1 MKAERAKERP
11 KDKAEPDEQKVS
23 TLKDLLRDKPKRGR
37 PRRMVA
43 RQNVYVALRPEQ
55 KALMDKLAGRLPVG
69 LGRPDVPDL
78 AVSVLTARMEALRT
92 AVAGRTREIPEGVTD
107 LESLYLLWDVAPP
120 GATGDRRQTTD
131 DGRPLTADRRRPT
144 ADRRRTA
151 ADESQTTGAEPSSTE
166 GRRQASEEDAAAGGR
181 PSAVETERWTSI
193 RLSPQQVLELGRLH
207 GTLNAAFG
215 AGRSEVFGLALALL
229 AQFLERHPLMG
240 VEMGLGEVREMIFRE

>member
-1 MKAERAKERP
+1 MKGERAKERP

-55 KALMDKLAGRLPVG
+55 KTLMAALAERLPVG
-69 LGRPDVPDL
+69 LGRADVPDL
-78 AVSVLTARMEALRT
+78 AVSALTARMEALRT

-120 GATGDRRQTTD
+120 LGDDRHQT
-131 DGRPLTADRRRPT
+131 PAE
-144 ADRRRTA
+144 RRTA
-151 ADESQTTGAEPSSTE
+151 ADRRHAADEASS
-166 GRRQASEEDAAAGGR
+166 AAGLDASLAR
-181 PSAVETERWTSI
+181 RAVAAPTEKWTSI
-193 RLSPQQVLELGRLH
+193 RLSPQQVLEMGRLH

-229 AQFLERHPLMG
+229 AQFLERHPLAG
-240 VEMGLGEVREMIFRE
+240 AEMGLAEVREMIFRV

>member
-1 MKAERAKERP
+1 MKADKSKERP

-23 TLKDLLRDKPKRGR
+23 TLKELLRDKPKRGR

-55 KALMDKLAGRLPVG
+55 KALMAELAGRLPAG

-78 AVSVLTARMEALRT
+78 AVSVLTARMEALRS

-120 GATGDRRQTTD
+120 VDEDRRQTPD
-131 DGRPLTADRRRPT
+131 DRRQTAAERRTVADRRH
-144 ADRRRTA
+144 A
-151 ADESQTTGAEPSSTE
+151 ADEAD
-166 GRRQASEEDAAAGGR
+166 RAAGGD
-181 PSAVETERWTSI
+181 PSAGQRPPAVPTEKWTSI

-207 GTLNAAFG
+207 GTLNAAYG

-229 AQFLERHPLMG
+229 AQFLERQPLDG
-240 VEMGLGEVREMIFRE
+240 VEMGLGEVREMIFRL

>member
-1 MKAERAKERP
+1 MKPDRSKERP

-23 TLKDLLRDKPKRGR
+23 TLKELLRDKPRRGR

-55 KALMDKLAGRLPVG
+55 KALMADLGARLPDG

-78 AVSVLTARMEALRT
+78 AVSVLTARLEALRS

-107 LESLYLLWDVAPP
+107 LESLYLLWDVVPP
-120 GATGDRRQTTD
+120 GQ
-131 DGRPLTADRRRPT
+131 
-144 ADRRRTA
+144 
-151 ADESQTTGAEPSSTE
+151 GAVGAGQLS
-166 GRRQASEEDAAAGGR
+166 AAGG
-181 PSAVETERWTSI
+181 PEAAERWTSI
-193 RLSPQQVLELGRLH
+193 RLSPQQALELGRAH

-229 AQFLERHPLMG
+229 AQFLERQPLAG
-240 VEMGLGEVREMIFRE
+240 AEMGLADVREMIFRE